1 MDTNVD
7 LGAEL
12 IIFSI
17 FAAFAVYLLFAQLTH
32 TKKLKQRDQANT
44 KSADQPASGK
54 EPRSS

>member
-44 KSADQPASGK
+44 KSAHRPASGK